1 VSPSVRELAKPHVR
15 DLEPYPPGK
24 PIREVERELGLA
36 SAIKLASNES
46 PIGPSPRAIEALQAA
61 LPELHR
67 YPDGSCFYLRQ
78 ALAKKLGVSP
88 QGLIFGAGADEL
100 LEFAVKAFVGPGDE
114 VVFPWPS
121 FAMYPIV
128 ARGMGGRP
136 VPVSLDDSH
145 QLRVDAL
152 LAALTP
158 RTRVVFIANPNNPTG
173 RAVGCD
179 SFDALVAGLPAPV
192 LLVCDEAY
200 REYVRRRDYP
210 DSLALS
216 RVRPMTMVLRT
227 FSKAYGLA
235 GLRIGYAIGDP
246 ELIGVLERTRHP
258 FNVNSLAQAAAEAA
272 LADDAHL
279 SRVIEL
285 THRSLAQLEEGLR
298 AFGFACTPSDANFV
312 LAEIGPQAAE
322 LEKRLLQRGIITRSL
337 RAFGLDRHLRVTA
350 GLPEENEQ
358 FLSALREELG
368 R

>member
-1 VSPSVRELAKPHVR
+1 VSPSLRDLAKPYVR

-24 PIREVERELGLA
+24 PIREVERELGV
-36 SAIKLASNES
+36 SGAIKLASNES
-46 PIGPSPRAIEALQAA
+46 PLGPSPGVLAALQGA
-61 LPELHR
+61 LGELNR

-88 QGLIFGAGADEL
+88 QGLIFGAGVDEV

-136 VPVSLDDSH
+136 VPVSLDESH
-145 QLRVDAL
+145 QARVDTL

-158 RTRVVFIANPNNPTG
+158 RTRVLFLANPNNPTG
-173 RAVGCD
+173 RALGAD
-179 SFDALVAGLPAPV
+179 AFDALVAGLPEHV
-192 LLVCDEAY
+192 VLVCDEAY

-216 RVRPMTMVLRT
+216 RVRPATLVMLT

-235 GLRIGYAIGDP
+235 GLRIGYGVGDP
-246 ELIGVLERTRHP
+246 ELIGLLERTRHP
-258 FNVNSLAQAAAEAA
+258 FNVNALAQVAAEAA

-279 SRVIEL
+279 ARVVEL
-285 THRSLAQLEEGLR
+285 THRGLVQLEEGLR
-298 AFGFACTPSDANFV
+298 ALGCPCTPSDANFLLV
-312 LAEIGPQAAE
+312 EIGPAAAD
-322 LEKRLLQRGIITRSL
+322 LEKRLLRRGIITRSL

-350 GLPEENEQ
+350 GLPDENER
-358 FLSALREELG
+358 FLAALRAELG